1 MVKLCAVIVL
11 FLTFGSISAQSLK
24 REKPYPLQAGI
35 NKGTSDSL
43 IGIHYWYFYAVP
55 GSSKMIVRFVT
66 PTTLYGAQ
74 PNTVLTITMSDEKM
88 TWRVTKTVTSNKNT
102 SEAVFTADKVKTG
115 MKILV
120 SVAPPNQ
127 KLIRMGGDYEIEVKG
142 DVEFDEIKNDADPI
156 VRTYESKVN
165 SYGATKFLADGTIE
179 TSNGISGTWK
189 VFDAE
194 KRIYTVLIESFR
206 FSVKY
211 RPGYGLVKPDEPNQI
226 VFQEVQ

>member
-1 MVKLCAVIVL
+1 MKKISLLVVFLLMV
-11 FLTFGSISAQSLK
+11 GSVSAQSLK

-35 NKGTSDSL
+35 NKGTADSL
-43 IGIHYWYFYAVP
+43 IGIQYWYFYAVP
-55 GSSKMIVRFVT
+55 GSSKMIVRFPT
-66 PTTLYGAQ
+66 PTSLYGAQ

-88 TWRVTKTVTSNKNT
+88 TWRVTKTVTSNRNS
-102 SEAVFTADKVKTG
+102 SEAVFTAEKVKTG

-142 DVEFDEIKNDADPI
+142 DVEFDEIKNEVDPI
-156 VRTYESKVN
+156 VRTYDSKVN
-165 SYGATKFLADGTIE
+165 SYGATKFLADGTLE
-179 TSNGISGTWK
+179 TSDGLSGTWK

-194 KRIYTVLIESFR
+194 KRIYTVLIDKFR
-206 FSVKY
+206 FAVKY

>member
-1 MVKLCAVIVL
+1 MRKYWILIVFFVL
-11 FLTFGSISAQSLK
+11 VGSLPAQSLK

-43 IGIHYWYFYAVP
+43 IGIHYWYFYATP
-55 GSSKMIVRFVT
+55 GSSKMVVRFPT

-88 TWRVTKTVTSNKNT
+88 TWRVTKTVTSNRNS

-156 VRTYESKVN
+156 VRTYDSKVN
-165 SYGATKFLADGTIE
+165 SYGATKFLADGTLE
-179 TSNGISGTWK
+179 TSDGFSGTWK
-189 VFDAE
+189 VFDSE
-194 KRIYTVLIESFR
+194 KRIYIILIDKFR

-226 VFQEVQ
+226 IFQEVQ